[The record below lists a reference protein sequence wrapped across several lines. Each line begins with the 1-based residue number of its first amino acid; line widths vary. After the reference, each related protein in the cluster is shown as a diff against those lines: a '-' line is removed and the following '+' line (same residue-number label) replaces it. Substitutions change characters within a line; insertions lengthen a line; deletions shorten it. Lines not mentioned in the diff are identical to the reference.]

1 MTIRRQELCS
11 GYRCESLQLIEKFT
25 LNAVLQDGDSP
36 RVLSYIEKLVFLL
49 PEDSISSEY
58 TRLTNQH

>member
-1 MTIRRQELCS
+1 MTIKRQELFS
-11 GYRCESLQLIEKFT
+11 GYRCESLQLIENFT
-25 LNAVLQDGDSP
+25 LDAVLLDGDSP

-58 TRLTNQH
+58 T